1 MISCIIID
9 DEPLAIKVIENFIEK
24 VDFLTCV
31 SSFSNAPESINFLK
45 KNKVDLMFLDI
56 NMPFIDGISFL
67 KKLTDPPKT
76 IITSAHSEYA
86 LESYDLNVTDYL
98 LKPISFERFEI
109 AVTKV
114 FNILNDL
121 ESNSKKI
128 FLSKGVHLVI
138 DRSRLNL
145 KQSLY
150 FDIGDGRMM
159 FAIPRQGKV
168 YFGTTD
174 TEFHGNLNQIEI
186 SIEDCSYLIGAV
198 NRRFPQANIVLED
211 IESCWAGLRP
221 LIRKSEKSTTEMS
234 RKDEVFIAPSGIIS
248 IAGGKLTGFR
258 KMAERVVN
266 IVEQRLFRKKTPCLT
281 AYHSFKSKSFTSPS
295 VSTYHNFTYG
305 TAAESILGQL
315 DPGSDDALIQEY
327 IYCIDEECCINPL
340 DYFLRRSGKMYFNI
354 SAVEQEL
361 ELCLKTFKNY
371 LNWNDKQ
378 TEQARKNILESIERH
393 RLTKIKKASIN

>member
-128 FLSKGVHLVI
+128 SHDFIFVRVNKVSVKI
-138 DRSRLNL
+138 NYD
-145 KQSLY
+145 
-150 FDIGDGRMM
+150 DI
-159 FAIPRQGKV
+159 FV
-168 YFGTTD
+168 
-174 TEFHGNLNQIEI
+174 
-186 SIEDCSYLIGAV
+186 
-198 NRRFPQANIVLED
+198 
-211 IESCWAGLRP
+211 IESLKDY
-221 LIRKSEKSTTEMS
+221 IKIITKTSSFIVHTT
-234 RKDEVFIAPSGIIS
+234 
-248 IAGGKLTGFR
+248 LT
-258 KMAERVVN
+258 
-266 IVEQRLFRKKTPCLT
+266 
-281 AYHSFKSKSFTSPS
+281 SFM
-295 VSTYHNFTYG
+295 
-305 TAAESILGQL
+305 
-315 DPGSDDALIQEY
+315 
-327 IYCIDEECCINPL
+327 IYL
-340 DYFLRRSGKMYFNI
+340 VLM
-354 SAVEQEL
+354 
-361 ELCLKTFKNY
+361 
-371 LNWNDKQ
+371 
-378 TEQARKNILESIERH
+378 
-393 RLTKIKKASIN
+393 